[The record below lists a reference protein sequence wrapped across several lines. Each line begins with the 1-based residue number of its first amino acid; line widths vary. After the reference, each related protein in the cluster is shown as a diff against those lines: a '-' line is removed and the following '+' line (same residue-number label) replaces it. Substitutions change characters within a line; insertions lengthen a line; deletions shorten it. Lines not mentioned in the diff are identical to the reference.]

1 MLGEK
6 IYLKMVKRTLFI
18 EFLNVNTS
26 QYFRHNS
33 EDAGVDIP
41 FPRAYREMITGGTYL
56 IPMGF
61 RALMVE
67 DQTPV
72 AYRIVPRS
80 SIYKTALR
88 MANSEGII
96 DSSYRGEIYVPVDIV
111 SRINYGWQTD
121 TNMWVEKARDNGL
134 TDVLEG
140 ERLFQIVSRDLS
152 PINDVCFV
160 DELPFPNTERGS
172 GGFGSTGKK

>member
-1 MLGEK
+1 MIEKK

-18 EFLNVNTS
+18 EFLNEDTS
-26 QYFRHNS
+26 QYFRHNP

-56 IPMGF
+56 VPMGF
-61 RALMVE
+61 RALMME
-67 DQTPV
+67 DTTPV

-96 DSSYRGEIYVPVDIV
+96 DSGYRGEIHVPVDIV
-111 SRINYGWQTD
+111 ARTNYGWQAESNT
-121 TNMWVEKARDNGL
+121 WVEKVRDNGL
-134 TDVLEG
+134 TELVEG

-152 PINDVCFV
+152 PIDEVCFV
-160 DELPFPNTERGS
+160 KELPKTDTNRGS